1 MNSEDETAYLLD
13 MKGVRCPIPVA
24 RTRKAVRKL
33 NGGTVIRV
41 ECTDPLAD
49 IDIPHMV
56 ASDGHDLIG
65 KGREGDVLWYL
76 IRLKAI

>member
-1 MNSEDETAYLLD
+1 MRGL
-13 MKGVRCPIPVA
+13 KCPVPVA

-33 NGGTVIRV
+33 PSGANIRV

-56 ASDGHDLIG
+56 SSDGHKLLD
-65 KGREGDVLWYL
+65 KGVAEDVRWYL
-76 IRLKAI
+76 IRLK